1 MIGRDHG
8 GRGIHSPGSG
18 PCPCCYCLRTSSPR
32 RSATR
37 LPTPSQ
43 PEPPPRGSARHRVR
57 ESRYFFFAFFAAFF
71 FAAMLVL
78 TPLLYQGQAT
88 LTEVTSSSPSS
99 LPFSS
104 LPCLFS
110 PPFCVISSPVCRPY
124 KRASWGFF
132 SRAKLTSFSIKVCAS
147 FNAPSTSYRGI
158 GVSGSSIK
166 S

>member
-1 MIGRDHG
+1 MIKRDHG

-18 PCPCCYCLRTSSPR
+18 PCLCSYCLRTSSPR

-43 PEPPPRGSARHRVR
+43 PEPPPRGQTGHRVR

-71 FAAMLVL
+71 FAAIRVL
-78 TPLLYQGQAT
+78 TSLLCQGQAT
-88 LTEVTSSSPSS
+88 LTGVTSSSS
-99 LPFSS
+99 LPSSS
-104 LPCLFS
+104 LPCLSS

-158 GVSGSSIK
+158 GVSGSSIN

>member
-1 MIGRDHG
+1 MIRRHDG

-18 PCPCCYCLRTSSPR
+18 PCLCCYRLRTSSPR

-43 PEPPPRGSARHRVR
+43 PEPSPRNSAGHRVR
-57 ESRYFFFAFFAAFF
+57 ESPYFFFAFFAAFF

-78 TPLLYQGQAT
+78 TPLLYQGQTT
-88 LTEVTSSSPSS
+88 LTEVTSSSPFS
-99 LPFSS
+99 LPSSS

-110 PPFCVISSPVCRPY
+110 PPFCVMSSPGGRPY